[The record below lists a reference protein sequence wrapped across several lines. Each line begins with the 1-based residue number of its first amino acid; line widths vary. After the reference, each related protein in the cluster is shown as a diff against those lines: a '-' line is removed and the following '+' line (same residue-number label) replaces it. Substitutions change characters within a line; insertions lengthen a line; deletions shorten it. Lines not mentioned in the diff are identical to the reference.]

1 MSSLGCPGSWVHFLL
16 NDIKPTLNKIGSDM
30 TKKNIFI
37 SYDYD
42 NDKNYKNLL
51 KAWDANGTFDFSF
64 HDHSADVSI
73 KSTNAAAIKRAI
85 SAKINNATYFL
96 CLVGEDTHTSDWV
109 KWEIDKAVELKKKI
123 VAVKIKSTN
132 TTPSELNDVGAS
144 WAMSFT
150 EEAIVKA
157 IDSA

>member
-1 MSSLGCPGSWVHFLL
+1 MA
-16 NDIKPTLNKIGSDM
+16 
-30 TKKNIFI
+30 KKKIFI

-73 KSTNAAAIKRAI
+73 NSTNATAIKRAI
-85 SAKINNATYFL
+85 SAKINSATYFL
-96 CLVGEDTHTSDWV
+96 CIVGKKTSKSSWV
-109 KWEIDKAVELKKKI
+109 KWEIDKAVDLNKKL
-123 VAVKIKSTN
+123 VAVKTDSTN
-132 TTPSELNDVGAS
+132 TSPIELLNVGAS

-150 EEAIVKA
+150 EAAIKNA
-157 IDSA
+157 INNAK